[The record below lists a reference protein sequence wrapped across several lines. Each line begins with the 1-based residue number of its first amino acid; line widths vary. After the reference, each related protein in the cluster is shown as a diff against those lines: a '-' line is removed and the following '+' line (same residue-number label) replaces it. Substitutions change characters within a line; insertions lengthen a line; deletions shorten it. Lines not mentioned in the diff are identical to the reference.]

1 MILGIH
7 QSLSNFSTYL
17 ASSSLPCLQCSLWS
31 RSQIKKNENNK
42 TVSMKIYDRKK
53 KKKDLKYMN
62 ACEGKD
68 SESLLTE
75 KQL

>member
-1 MILGIH
+1 
-7 QSLSNFSTYL
+7 
-17 ASSSLPCLQCSLWS
+17 
-31 RSQIKKNENNK
+31 
-42 TVSMKIYDRKK
+42 MKIYDRK